1 MDLLFKK
8 KLIRNIGEA
17 KTRHIMNELKKNN
30 CRFTVSEGALNLQNK
45 KALEVAQE
53 LL

>member
-1 MDLLFKK
+1 MQLLLKK
-8 KLIRNIGEA
+8 QFICNISEA
-17 KTRHIMNELKKNN
+17 QTRHIVNELRKNK